1 MNCSGFPKLLI
12 VAAVV
17 SLIGYYLQPYLGMG
31 NAPAASIFATGLLAG
46 VLIGGFFTLC
56 RVTGGR
62 KAATD
67 GNTTIYVGNLPFS
80 AGKEEVKNI
89 FAPYGKVVDVRIVKD
104 RRSRRSKGYG
114 FVEMAPA
121 QAKAAIQQ
129 LNGTDYAGRTL
140 RINEAQEKPEGN
152 S

>member
-12 VAAVV
+12 VAAIAG
-17 SLIGYYLQPYLGMG
+17 LIGYYLQPYLGMG

-46 VLIGGFFTLC
+46 ALIGGFFTLC
-56 RVTGGR
+56 RTSGGR
-62 KAATD
+62 KANA

-80 AGKEEVKNI
+80 AGKDEVKNI

-114 FVEMAPA
+114 FVEMAPTE
-121 QAKAAIQQ
+121 AKAAIQQ
-129 LNGTDYAGRTL
+129 LNGTEYAGRTL
-140 RINEAQEKPEGN
+140 RINEAQEKGDSN
-152 S
+152 N